1 MSADSMH
8 QVPDRD
14 SQSDFALGW
23 TPRSR
28 FEAALKGDLP
38 DRVPFV
44 IWNNKLP
51 GGTVDEALLEAGAC
65 VVVKSSL
72 YDVELEGVDVETE
85 TWIGRDGHQR
95 RRTLYHTPA
104 GDLERVDSLRPH
116 TVWHETFPFCDEG
129 DYDALLAL
137 VESRRFIPRY
147 DRYLR
152 DDAAY
157 GEHGIGRPATE
168 STPMHEII
176 YGLLGVEAFARE
188 WFDHRDHV
196 VALYNALLDARRR
209 RLPLLAQSPASYF
222 VVEANIAVEIVGTQR
237 FKEYYVSAIEEA
249 CQVLHAAGKLAG
261 AHLDG
266 DNRVLAP
273 LVARTSLDFIESFTP
288 PPDCDLSIREAR
300 LLWPGKALY
309 CNFPSSVHLGG
320 ADAVRARARELLHEA
335 APGAGFLLGVL
346 EDVPHNDTLLPL
358 AQIVCGLGLTP
369 IAGPLLTSRF
379 GQYGWPRQDEG

>member
-1 MSADSMH
+1 MSTDSV
-8 QVPDRD
+8 QQGPLEGSR
-14 SQSDFALGW
+14 SGPTCGW

-28 FEAALKGDLP
+28 FESALAGELP

-44 IWNNKLP
+44 MWNNKLP
-51 GGTVDEALLEAGAC
+51 GGKADEALLEAGTC

-85 TWIGRDGHQR
+85 TWTGQDGHQR
-95 RRTLYHTPA
+95 RQIVYHTPA
-104 GDLERVDSLRPH
+104 GDLVRVDSLRPY
-116 TVWHETFPFCDEG
+116 TMWHETFPFRDAG

-147 DRYLR
+147 ERYLR
-152 DDAAY
+152 ADASY
-157 GEHGIGRPATE
+157 GEHGIGRPSTE

-176 YGLLGVEAFARE
+176 YSLLGVEAFATE

-196 VALYNALLDARRR
+196 VALYNALLAARRK
-209 RLPLLAQSPASYF
+209 RLPLLAQSPAPYF
-222 VVEANIAVEIVGTQR
+222 VVEANIAVQIVGTQR
-237 FKEYYVSAIEEA
+237 FKEYYMPAIEEA

-273 LVARTSLDFIESFTP
+273 LVARTSIDFVESFTP
-288 PPDCDLSIREAR
+288 PPDCDLSIVEAR
-300 LLWPGKALY
+300 RLWPGKALY

-320 ADAVRARARELLHEA
+320 ATAVRARMKEMLRKA
-335 APGAGFLLGVL
+335 APGAGFLVGVM
-346 EDVPHNDTLLPL
+346 EDVPHNETLLPL
-358 AQIVCGLGLTP
+358 AQGIWDWGRTP
-369 IAGPLLTSRF
+369 IAELK
-379 GQYGWPRQDEG
+379 

>member
-1 MSADSMH
+1 LA
-8 QVPDRD
+8 
-14 SQSDFALGW
+14 G
-23 TPRSR
+23 
-28 FEAALKGDLP
+28 GLP

-51 GGTVDEALLEAGAC
+51 GDGTDQALLDAGAC

-72 YDVELEGVDVETE
+72 YDAELEGIDVETE
-85 TWIGRDGHQR
+85 VWTGQDGHQR
-95 RRTLYHTPA
+95 RRTVYRTPV
-104 GDLERVDSLRPH
+104 GDLEQVDSLRPY
-116 TVWHETFPFCDEG
+116 TVWRETLPFRDAG

-147 DRYLR
+147 ERYLR

-176 YGLLGVEAFARE
+176 YSLLGVETFAEE

-209 RLPLLAQSPASYF
+209 RLLLLAQSPASYV
-222 VVEANIAVEIVGTQR
+222 VVEANIAAQIVGTQR
-237 FKEYYVSAIEEA
+237 FEEYYMPAIEEA
-249 CQVLHAAGKLAG
+249 CQILHAAGKLAG

-273 LVARTSLDFIESFTP
+273 LVARTSVDFVESFTP
-288 PPDCDLSIREAR
+288 PPDCDLSVREAR

-320 ADAVRARARELLHEA
+320 VSAVYARAKEILREA
-335 APGAGFLLGVL
+335 APGNGFLLGVL
-346 EDVPHNDTLLPL
+346 EDVPHNGTLLPL
-358 AQIVCGLGLTP
+358 AQAVWDLGPAPIGGPQLTR
-369 IAGPLLTSRF
+369 GSR
-379 GQYGWPRQDEG
+379 Q